1 MKKRFLPFL
10 MAILVL
16 GQFAIADNGGHY
28 VPRTQGNET
37 ASQFMGS
44 LRANQHTGLID
55 PALMLQAAQNQDKAT
70 AANDLYWISMGP
82 DNMGGQTTAVV
93 YDTLKNV
100 VYIGSKGGGVYKT
113 YNQGVTWHQ
122 VGKQDL
128 MVSCMVRDD
137 NDGTIYVGTGDGA
150 AAATYNGLDQQGYD
164 NGFIGT
170 GVWMLKGDDLEQIAT
185 TAPTLN
191 NVTAWS
197 FVNDLAISGDNL
209 IAATGGGLKYTSD
222 KGQTWHNAKYIDE
235 NGEAQPLEGNA
246 VEVKTLSDGTVMA
259 SVDGAL
265 YIGKI
270 GQLVCHS
277 VNGTNPTYDTLNQI
291 IALPTAAGLLDIAFA
306 PTNENVMYASCINTN
321 GLHSG
326 IYVSYNKGNTWEV
339 ALPAVTSNI
348 LSNNVYGYIN
358 GASVV
363 GCGLYNHGIVVDPN
377 DEGRLYILG
386 YYLWKLEKPQTFGG
400 YYLCEEVTGLSMYM
414 LSDYLHVGLHA
425 LAFNPK
431 HNSNECYFGT
441 DGGVYK
447 ATVFNG
453 AFSFSYCNRNYVT
466 TRVFSVAMSGKDTR
480 VMTACLDHGVVLIE
494 GDENLNSI
502 GHGDWISLG
511 SMSTYGLFAD
521 AYQPGPC
528 AISNINPKTIFVTY
542 KSGAFE
548 RSETA
553 GEDWVSTNFLEN
565 LTVSTSSFRMPIY
578 LYENFDDELNPA
590 TVWYKNTT
598 GSDIPSGTTMQI
610 MSNNNYPFDYKLSH
624 VLHNLDSIEIHDPV
638 SARLYVTFTGGVYV
652 TRGALEFAAAPTWY
666 QLTNS
671 AAGFSGEPLCMTV
684 SADGDHLFVGTKE
697 GKLFRL
703 SNLNTVIDDASGS
716 LSDTTGAFQ
725 VTTTELV
732 LPTEGQCVTSV
743 AIDPTDANKIIVTLG
758 NYGNDTY
765 VLYSSNALADEP
777 TVVSKQ
783 GNLPKMPIY
792 SSVIAYDYSVDEHN
806 SGDAEGPYF
815 LLGTEHGIY
824 TSQNLNSWST
834 DSHMMGDVPV
844 MELKQQLLEWD
855 DQFVEIVDENEGVI
869 TTVYPGVRNKGVI
882 YAATYGRGVFRCEN
896 FKQYYASV
904 PENSTTIATKVSMY
918 PNPAQGQATVSFEV
932 KGNDMVSY
940 QVYDLQGRMV
950 KSQTLGRYTDG
961 SYEFN
966 VNLEDLSSGTYIM
979 RVSQGNSSSCTKFL
993 VY

>member
-10 MAILVL
+10 MAVLVL

-28 VPRTQGNET
+28 VPRNQGNET
-37 ASQFMGS
+37 ANQFLGS

-55 PALMLQAAQNQDKAT
+55 PALMLQAAQNQEKAT
-70 AANDLYWISMGP
+70 AADNLYWISMGP

-93 YDTLKNV
+93 YDTVKNV

-128 MVSCMVRDD
+128 MVSCMVLDA
-137 NDGTIYVGTGDGA
+137 DGTIYVGTGDGA

-164 NGFIGT
+164 NSFIGT
-170 GVWMLKGDDLEQIAT
+170 GIWTLNGDDLDQMAST
-185 TAPTLN
+185 TPSLN
-191 NVTAWS
+191 DVSAWS
-197 FVNDLAISGDNL
+197 FVNDLAISGNTL
-209 IAATGGGLKYTSD
+209 FAATGEGLKYTTD

-235 NGEAQPLEGNA
+235 NGDALPLEGNA
-246 VEVKTLSDGTVMA
+246 IEVKALSDGTIMA

-265 YIGKI
+265 YIGKVNE
-270 GQLVCHS
+270 LVCHS
-277 VNGTNPTYDTLNQI
+277 VAGNNPTLDDFDNI
-291 IALPTAAGLLDIAFA
+291 IAIPTAAGLLDITFA
-306 PTNENVMYASCINTN
+306 PQNENIMFASCINASGVHT
-321 GLHSG
+321 G

-339 ALPAVTSNI
+339 ALPAVTANI
-348 LSNNVYGYIN
+348 GNNVYG
-358 GASVV
+358 GF
-363 GCGLYNHGIVVDPN
+363 GLYNHGIVVDPE
-377 DEGRLYILG
+377 DEGRLFILG
-386 YYLWKLEKPQTFGG
+386 YYLWKLEKPITGTG

-414 LSDYLHVGLHA
+414 LPDYLHVGLHV

-431 HNSNECYFGT
+431 HNSDECYFGT

-447 ATVFNG
+447 STASNG
-453 AFSFSYCNRNYVT
+453 NFTFSYSNRNYVT
-466 TRVFSVAMSGKDTR
+466 TRMFNVAMSGKDTR
-480 VMTACLDHGVVLIE
+480 VIASALDHGAVLIE

-502 GHGDWISLG
+502 NHGDWVNPGAILG
-511 SMSTYGLFAD
+511 IFVDS
-521 AYQPGPC
+521 YQGGPC
-528 AISNINPKTIFVTY
+528 AISTINPKTIFVSY
-542 KSGAFE
+542 KAGDFY

-565 LTVSTSSFRMPIY
+565 LTISTSSFRMPIY
-578 LYENFDDELNPA
+578 LYEDFDDELNPA
-590 TVWYKNTT
+590 TVWYKNTS

-610 MSNNNYPFDYKLSH
+610 MSNNNYPFDYKFTH
-624 VLHNLDSIEIHDPV
+624 VLHNLDSIEIHDPI
-638 SARLYVTFTGGVYV
+638 SARLYVTFTGGVYM

-725 VTTTELV
+725 VTTTELT

-765 VLYSSNALADEP
+765 VLYSSNALANEP

-783 GNLPKMPIY
+783 GNVPKMPIY

-806 SGDAEGPYF
+806 SGAAEGPYF

-824 TSQNLNSWST
+824 TSQNLNSWT
-834 DSHMMGDVPV
+834 ADSHMLGEVPV
-844 MELKQQLLEWD
+844 MDLKQQVFEWD
-855 DQFVEIVDENEGVI
+855 DQIVETYDENEGVI
-869 TTVYPGVRNKGVI
+869 TTVYPGIHNKGVI

-896 FKQYYASV
+896 FKQYYTSV
-904 PENSTTIATKVSMY
+904 PENSTTIATQVSMY
-918 PNPAQGQATVSFEV
+918 PNPTQGQAMVSFEV
-932 KGNDMVSY
+932 KGDVTVSY
-940 QVYDLQGRMV
+940 QMYDLQGRMV
-950 KSQTLGRYTDG
+950 KSQTLGRYTEG
-961 SYEFN
+961 NYEISI
-966 VNLEDLSSGTYIM
+966 NLEDLSAGAYIM
-979 RVSQGNSSSCTKFL
+979 RLNQGNSSSCTKFL